1 MTDTG
6 RADLARPMQRPT
18 AQVEA
23 YVKAMGPDLA
33 VSFLLH
39 FGGADLFIPKRPNA
53 ATAYVPLIGI
63 EAARALGERA
73 DTLQKRV
80 PLAKDWLVAMLDWQ
94 GCTVAEIA
102 RELRISDVSVRAKLK
117 TWREREARQST
128 TPRPQ
133 PTRARP

>member
-6 RADLARPMQRPT
+6 RTDLARPMPRPT

-23 YVKAMGPDLA
+23 YVRAMGPDLA
-33 VSFLLH
+33 VAFLLH
-39 FGGADLFIPKRPNA
+39 FGGANLFIRKRPNA
-53 ATAYVPLIGI
+53 TTAYVPLIGI
-63 EAARALGERA
+63 KAARALGERA
-73 DTLQKRV
+73 DTLQRRV

-117 TWREREARQST
+117 TWREREARH
-128 TPRPQ
+128 
-133 PTRARP
+133 